1 MNCVA
6 VILHAVTQV
15 QIKFKEMILSRMLS
29 VVMKVTVVEVD
40 NNLKNRS
47 LLTEWRKQLQSLY
60 LSKRALI
67 DKVKRLKER
76 RKGLISR
83 HEVQKGIRLAVE
95 IRIISFQSVNK
106 TQLNLQL
113 MASPKN

>member
-1 MNCVA
+1 MKNQTYRWTVQLANTKKVKNPKILNLKSKTDNNYVYLPVLINSVA

-47 LLTEWRKQLQSLY
+47 RLTE
-60 LSKRALI
+60 
-67 DKVKRLKER
+67 
-76 RKGLISR
+76 
-83 HEVQKGIRLAVE
+83 
-95 IRIISFQSVNK
+95 
-106 TQLNLQL
+106 
-113 MASPKN
+113 